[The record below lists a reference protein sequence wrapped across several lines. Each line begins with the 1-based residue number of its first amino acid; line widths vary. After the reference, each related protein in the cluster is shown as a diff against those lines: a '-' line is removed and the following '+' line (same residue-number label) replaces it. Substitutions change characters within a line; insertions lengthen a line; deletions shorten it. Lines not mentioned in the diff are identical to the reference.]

1 MGRRTPEQVWEP
13 RRHAPDYGLF
23 AVVAVLLVLGLI
35 AVYSSSYALGYA
47 QYGDPNFFIKRQA
60 VAALIGLM
68 GLVAAMNVDYRRLL
82 RPSPLLML
90 AAVIGL
96 VAALLPGVGVEQN
109 GAARWVAFGPLPP
122 LQPSEF
128 AKLAVLVYMAAW
140 LAAKGESLRSVT
152 LGVLPFVTMV
162 GLVAALIVVE
172 PDLGTAV
179 LIAAITG
186 TLFFLAGARM
196 VHVIALLGSGAV
208 MFAVLVGVAGY
219 RTDRILAFM
228 SPESDPSGLGFQTL
242 QMLLALGS
250 GGIGGLGLG
259 VSRQKFF
266 YVPGSHTDGVLAI
279 LGEELGFIGVMVVL
293 GLLALLLW
301 RGLRI
306 ARRAA
311 DPFGSLLAAGVLAW
325 IGFQTVI
332 NVGGITQRLPLTGIP
347 LPFLSYGGS
356 SLVMTLTA
364 VGLLLS
370 VSRYAALGKPRP
382 RQPAGGAVRL
392 PPARAASSGS
402 SR

>member
-382 RQPAGGAVRL
+382 QQPAGGAVRL

>member
-1 MGRRTPEQVWEP
+1 MARRTPEQVWEP

-47 QYGDPNFFIKRQA
+47 RYGDPNFFIKRQA

-82 RPSPLLML
+82 HLSPLLMF
-90 AAVIGL
+90 AAVLGL
-96 VAALLPGVGVEQN
+96 VAALLPGVSVEQN
-109 GAARWVAFGPLPP
+109 GAARWVAVGPLPP

-140 LAAKGESLRSVT
+140 LAAKGESLHSMT

-196 VHVIALLGSGAV
+196 VHVIALLGSGVV
-208 MFAVLVGVAGY
+208 MFTVLVAVAGY
-219 RTDRILAFM
+219 RTDRILALI

-250 GGIGGLGLG
+250 GGISGLGLG

-266 YVPGSHTDGVLAI
+266 YVPGAHTDGVMAI

-293 GLLALLLW
+293 GLFGLLLW

-356 SLVMTLTA
+356 AMVMTLTA
-364 VGLLLS
+364 VGVLLS
-370 VSRYAALGKPRP
+370 VSRYAALGEPRSP
-382 RQPAGGAVRL
+382 QPTSGAVRL
-392 PPARAASSGS
+392 PGTRAASSGS